1 MNHFYHYSN
10 FGDGFF
16 SFPNV
21 YRALAKAI
29 PANGQM
35 VEVGSWKGQSAVC
48 MAVELENLGKSSVKF
63 YCVDTW
69 LGSQEE
75 AHQKDVYVQ
84 TGNLYQLFLANISP
98 VRHLITPIRENSVVA
113 AKLFADHSSEIV
125 FIDACHE
132 YECVKE
138 DIAAWLPKVK
148 PGGILAG
155 HDYIDDFPGV
165 KKAVDEFFSD
175 QIQAVEGCWI
185 YRVK

>member
-1 MNHFYHYSN
+1 MDHFYHYSN

-21 YRALAKAI
+21 YRAFAKAI

-48 MAVELENLGKSSVKF
+48 MAVELENLGKSGVKF

-69 LGSQEE
+69 TVEPTE
-75 AHQKDVYVQ
+75 DYHQKDVYAQ

-98 VRHLITPIRENSVVA
+98 VRHIITPIRENSVVA
-113 AKLFADHSSEIV
+113 SKLFADQSSEII

-132 YECVKE
+132 YEFVKE

-148 PGGILAG
+148 SGGILAG
-155 HDYIDDFPGV
+155 HDYTDNWPGV
-165 KKAVDEFFSD
+165 KK
-175 QIQAVEGCWI
+175 
-185 YRVK
+185 R